1 MKHKINIAVDGYAS
15 CGKSTLARDLASK
28 LGYVFIDSGAMYRA
42 VTYYFLTHQTDLTQQ
57 SQIEEALSHIKV
69 SFQFHPSTL
78 QLQTF
83 LNAQN
88 VETQIRDKAV
98 SEFVSQV
105 SSLEAVRKFLVRQ
118 QQEIG
123 KNKGVVMDG
132 RDIGTVVFPDAELKL
147 FVTADIEVRTQRRYS
162 ELKSKGIEMSFEEVK
177 ENLQTR
183 DLIDTTRAI
192 NPLRQA
198 EDAILLDTSK
208 LTREEQLFEALKL
221 LAQKL
226 NTDIS

>member
-28 LGYVFIDSGAMYRA
+28 LGYIFIDSGAMYRA

-69 SFQFHPSTL
+69 SFQSHPTSN
-78 QLQTF
+78 QLQTY
-83 LNAQN
+83 LNSQN
-88 VETQIRDKAV
+88 VEVQIRDKEV

-162 ELKSKGIEMSFEEVK
+162 ELKSKGIEISLDEVK

-198 EDAILLDTSK
+198 EDAIMLDTSK